1 MTSDKNKKFTFW
13 PYAVVIGLVLFMG
26 YIVYFV
32 IQAMN
37 LDVDLVSK
45 DYYAQEIAYQDQ
57 IDRVRRTQAL
67 GDVMVEYN
75 ESAETVL
82 LQLPATYR
90 DKSLNG
96 TITLFR
102 PSDDKLDKQ
111 LPMQLGRD
119 QSQLLE
125 VGDLEKG
132 LWKIRVNFSD
142 GEEAYYSEKT
152 IQIK

>member
-1 MTSDKNKKFTFW
+1 MKTDKDKKFTFW
-13 PYAVVIGLVLFMG
+13 PYAIVIGLLSFMG
-26 YIVYFV
+26 YIIYFV

-37 LDVDLVSK
+37 QDVDLVSK
-45 DYYAQEIAYQDQ
+45 DYYAQEIAFQDQ

-67 GDVMVEYN
+67 GDVMLQYSE
-75 ESAETVL
+75 ESGNIL
-82 LQLPATYR
+82 LQLPATYK
-90 DKSLNG
+90 DKDLSG

-119 QSQLLE
+119 HSQLIE
-125 VGDLEKG
+125 VRDLEKG
-132 LWKIRVNFSD
+132 LWKVRVNFSD

>member
-1 MTSDKNKKFTFW
+1 MKTDHNKKFTFW
-13 PYAVVIGLVLFMG
+13 PYAIVIGLVSFMG

-32 IQAMN
+32 IQAMS

-67 GDVMVEYN
+67 GDVMVNYN
-75 ESAETVL
+75 AEAGTIL
-82 LQLPATYR
+82 LQLPATYS
-90 DKSLNG
+90 DKKING

-111 LPMQLGRD
+111 LPMALGRD
-119 QSQLLE
+119 YSQLIE
-125 VGDLEKG
+125 VEDLEKG
-132 LWKIRVNFSD
+132 LWKVRVNFSD

>member
-1 MTSDKNKKFTFW
+1 MNQDKNKKFTFW
-13 PYAVVIGLVLFMG
+13 PYAIVIGLVSFMG

-37 LDVDLVSK
+37 QDVDLVSK

-67 GDVMVEYN
+67 GDVMLTYKE
-75 ESAETVL
+75 EGQTIL
-82 LQLPATYR
+82 LQVPATYS
-90 DKSLNG
+90 DKKLTG
-96 TITLFR
+96 MITLFR
-102 PSDDKLDKQ
+102 PSDDKLDQQ
-111 LPMQLGRD
+111 LPLQLGRD
-119 QSQLLE
+119 LSQLIE

-132 LWKIRVNFSD
+132 LWKVRVNFSD

>member
-1 MTSDKNKKFTFW
+1 MTTDKNKKFTFW
-13 PYAVVIGLVLFMG
+13 PYAIVIGLVSFMG
-26 YIVYFV
+26 YIIYFV

-37 LDVDLVSK
+37 QDVDLVSK

-67 GDVMVEYN
+67 GDVMLQYN
-75 ESAETVL
+75 EEAGNIL
-82 LQLPATYR
+82 LQVPATYQ
-90 DKSLNG
+90 DKKLSG

-102 PSDDKLDKQ
+102 PSDDKLDKE
-111 LPMQLGRD
+111 LPLQLGRD
-119 QSQLLE
+119 KSQLIE

-132 LWKIRVNFSD
+132 LWKVHVNFSD
-142 GEEAYYSEKT
+142 GAEAYYSEKT

>member
-1 MTSDKNKKFTFW
+1 METDKNKKFTFW
-13 PYAVVIGLVLFMG
+13 PYAIVIGLVSFMG
-26 YIVYFV
+26 YIVFFV

-37 LDVDLVSK
+37 QDVDLVSK

-67 GDVMVEYN
+67 GDVMVNYN
-75 ESAETVL
+75 AEAGTIL
-82 LQLPATYR
+82 LQLPATYSE
-90 DKSLNG
+90 KKVSG

-111 LPMQLGRD
+111 LPMALGRD
-119 QSQLLE
+119 HSQLIE
-125 VGDLEKG
+125 AEDLEKG
-132 LWKIRVNFSD
+132 LWKVRVNFSD

>member
-1 MTSDKNKKFTFW
+1 MKTDNKKFTFW
-13 PYAVVIGLVLFMG
+13 PYAVVIGLVSFMG

-67 GDVMVEYN
+67 GDVMINYN
-75 ESAETVL
+75 EEAGTIL
-82 LQLPATYR
+82 LQLPATYS
-90 DKSLNG
+90 DKKLNG
-96 TITLFR
+96 NITLFR
-102 PSDDKLDKQ
+102 PSDDKLDRQ
-111 LPMQLGRD
+111 LQMALGRD
-119 QSQLLE
+119 HSQLIE
-125 VGDLEKG
+125 AADLEKG
-132 LWKIRVNFSD
+132 LWKVRVNFND

>member
-90 DKSLNG
+90 EKSLNG